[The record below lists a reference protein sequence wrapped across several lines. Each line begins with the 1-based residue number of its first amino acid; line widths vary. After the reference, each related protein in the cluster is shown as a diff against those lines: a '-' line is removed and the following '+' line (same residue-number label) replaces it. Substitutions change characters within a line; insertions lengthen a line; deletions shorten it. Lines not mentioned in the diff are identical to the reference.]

1 MEMHVERA
9 GGWTVIRLDG
19 DLDAASA
26 PDMQGGFV
34 GWLNDAASFY
44 LVDLGRVQHLDSAG
58 LAALVKFYRE
68 VRVRG
73 GRLALC
79 GVQREPMRVFQLTRL
94 DKLFSIYPTPEAAR
108 VA

>member
-1 MEMHVERA
+1 MNMRVEKE

-26 PDMQGGFV
+26 AEVQTGFV
-34 GWLNDAASFY
+34 NWLNETASFY
-44 LVDLGRVQHLDSAG
+44 LLDLGRVHHLDSAG

-68 VRVRG
+68 VRLRG

-79 GVQREPMRVFQLTRL
+79 GVQREPLRVFQLTRL
-94 DKLFSIYPTPEAAR
+94 DKIFSIYPTPDAAR
-108 VA
+108 AH